1 MGASRGEMRTQDL
14 VLTLLGLLGA
24 LCGGFVVPVWVNGP
38 HMEILMGVVCLQALY
53 VVVCTRFEGTGP
65 NRLGGF
71 HHALGL
77 VVITVVG
84 GRILGG
90 WGVGS
95 NLVILIA
102 GMALIATLAHPLHTL
117 FSLLVLLTAST
128 LGVAQD
134 GLGLIPGLGTT
145 LSGKPLPE
153 MLMDLAFPLGLT
165 VAFSVLTMAYR
176 RRVPSAPAVAP
187 EAIPSPASVSNSQL
201 ARQSSVMLANN
212 NEDQGGD
219 PTASQVLNRS
229 YLENLGAQA
238 LKEKQGTLGSV
249 MYFMSRNFRAYSAIG
264 FLVDPTGQKLVLN
277 AVVTK
282 SPNFDYECVPTIGED
297 IVGGALEKPGGF
309 ITGNLK
315 GYKGKLEYYTKSE
328 NINSI
333 MIMRIMDVQSKRVQG
348 LLVVDSENV
357 RAFSDEHKELM
368 NRFTQIASVM
378 ITHANMSI
386 QMNRQALMADMQ
398 YDIAKRLSESLKPE
412 DVIDVLTYAL
422 RRAFEYD
429 RIILCGYN
437 PSTQRGYLWK
447 VVDPNGIQMGSQEFD
462 INHPQSIYGSV
473 FRNRRPLLAQK
484 YREDSAAVRF
494 EGQEP
499 LENRPAEILL
509 APLLDDRQFLWAVVG
524 IESDRPGRYDQPEFQ
539 LLRTIMHN
547 VQMALSKARMY
558 KEMENQATIDG
569 LTQIPNHRTF
579 QEVLS
584 KELERAG
591 RYGSPLSLLLMD
603 IDHFKGF
610 NDKYG
615 HPVGDLVLK
624 MVARAV
630 QGSIRGTDFCARYG
644 GEEFVVVLIQT
655 DEPQAVMLAERVRR
669 AVEEMQV
676 QNEENVLSVTV
687 SIGSATFPTDVQTKQ
702 QLIDSADKAMYHS
715 KQTGRNR
722 VSLFSQIGQK
732 VQQSAGQPAH
742 G

>member
-1 MGASRGEMRTQDL
+1 MRTQDL
-14 VLTLLGLLGA
+14 VLTLLGLILALG
-24 LCGGFVVPVWVNGP
+24 GGLAVPVWVNAP
-38 HMEILMGVVCLQALY
+38 QALLLMGGVCLQAIYAVL
-53 VVVCTRFEGTGP
+53 CTRNASATEY
-65 NRLGGF
+65 RLGGF
-71 HHALGL
+71 HHAVGL

-90 WGVGS
+90 WGMGP
-95 NLVILIA
+95 NIA
-102 GMALIATLAHPLHTL
+102 MLMAGVALIATLAHPLHTL

-134 GLGLIPGLGTT
+134 GLGLIPGLGAPV
-145 LSGKPLPE
+145 SGKPLPE
-153 MLMDLAFPLGLT
+153 MLMELAFPLGL
-165 VAFSVLTMAYR
+165 SVVFALLTMAYR
-176 RRVPSAPAVAP
+176 RRFSTAPTLAN
-187 EAIPSPASVSNSQL
+187 EPATASGGASNSQL
-201 ARQSSVMLANN
+201 ARQSSVILATN

-219 PTASQVLNRS
+219 PTASQVFNRS

-238 LKEKQGTLGSV
+238 LKEKQGTLGAV
-249 MYFMSRNFRAYSAIG
+249 IYFMSRNFRAYSAIG
-264 FLVDPTGQKLVLN
+264 FLVDPTGTKLVVN

-282 SPNFDYECVPTIGED
+282 SPNFDYECMPKIGEG
-297 IVGGALEKPGGF
+297 ILGGAAEKPAGF

-315 GYKGKLEYYTKSE
+315 SYKGELEYYSKSE

-333 MIMRIMDVQSKRVQG
+333 MVVRIMDVQAKRLQG
-348 LLVVDSENV
+348 LLVVDSENI

-462 INHPQSIYGSV
+462 INHPQSLYGSV

-484 YREDSAAVRF
+484 YRDDAATVRF

-499 LENRPAEILL
+499 PENRPAEILL

-722 VSLFSQIGQK
+722 VSLFSQIAQK
-732 VQQSAGQPAH
+732 VPQSAGQPAH